1 MVKENPLIGKSEIYM
16 VINKITGK
24 KYIGQVAC
32 FYKRPNGRYDK
43 MGLENRW
50 KGHIHYA
57 KNNIQGRGARCLM
70 NNIQKYGFHNFIIK
84 PIFIC
89 ETEKANYWEIKFI
102 RQYNTQTPNGM
113 NIMKG
118 GKNSPLAEITKQKLS
133 ESKKGKYC
141 GNKNPMWGKHHKEE
155 TIFKI
160 KNALIGKP
168 LDESCKKN
176 MSKSHQINKEKGNL
190 PPRRKHND
198 LPKYIYYVQSKNK
211 RGYEV
216 RHHPTLKQ
224 KQFTMKTISLE
235 ENLKRAIYYLND
247 INNIANQKMQKQFQ
261 IYENLP
267 RYIRHIQSERYSGF
281 EVTNHPTLINK
292 KWTSMKLSM
301 EEKLNLA
308 KKYLEEGSETRSL
321 SVKP

>member
-1 MVKENPLIGKSEIYM
+1 
-16 VINKITGK
+16 
-24 KYIGQVAC
+24 
-32 FYKRPNGRYDK
+32 
-43 MGLENRW
+43 
-50 KGHIHYA
+50 
-57 KNNIQGRGARCLM
+57 M
-70 NNIQKYGFHNFIIK
+70 NNIQKYGSHNFIVK

-141 GNKNPMWGKHHKEE
+141 GEKNSMWGKHHTEE
-155 TIFKI
+155 TISKI
-160 KNALIGKP
+160 KDALIGKP
-168 LDESCKKN
+168 LDENRKKN
-176 MSKSHQINKEKGNL
+176 MSKSHQLNKETGNL

-224 KQFTMKTISLE
+224 KQFTMKSISLE
-235 ENLKRAIYYLND
+235 ENLKRAIDYLKD
-247 INNIANQKMQKQFQ
+247 IDNIANQKIQKQFQ

-267 RYIRHIQSERYSGF
+267 RYVRHIQSERYSGF

-301 EEKLNLA
+301 EEKLHLA